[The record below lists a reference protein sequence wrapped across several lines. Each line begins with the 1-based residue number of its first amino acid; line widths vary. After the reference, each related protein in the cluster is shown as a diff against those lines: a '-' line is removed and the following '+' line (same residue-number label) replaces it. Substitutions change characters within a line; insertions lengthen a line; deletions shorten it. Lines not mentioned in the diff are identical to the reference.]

1 MSTPEQFERE
11 QRSSVAVSMTA
22 KGEATVTV
30 KVYDTDDLEG
40 LPGRL
45 DTLRAE
51 AVRTYSETVK
61 AVRT

>member
-1 MSTPEQFERE
+1 MSSPEQFERE
-11 QRSSVAVSMTA
+11 QRSSIAISMNA
-22 KGEATVTV
+22 KGEAIPTV

-40 LPGRL
+40 LPARL

-51 AVRTYSETVK
+51 AVRTYSETVR